1 MFKLLN
7 KTDITLKFLSV
18 PDVQV
23 GSHHSIGEFAR
34 IYLGE
39 YKGQQVALKLLA
51 ASPTLIPES
60 FRKSARKRA
69 FRRQALA
76 WRSLVHKF
84 VLPLIGIFGEEPQK
98 FLVSPFKSNGTLIQ
112 WRRNKL
118 SSIIPDVHRMVR
130 FWRSSEYTNRIISI
144 P

>member
-1 MFKLLN
+1 MFKLIN
-7 KTDITLKFLSV
+7 KLDVSLKCLSV
-18 PDVQV
+18 PDVKI
-23 GSHHSIGEFAR
+23 GSHHGIGEFAR
-34 IYLGE
+34 IYMGE

-51 ASPTLIPES
+51 PSPILIPES
-60 FRKSARKRA
+60 FRKSARRRD

-98 FLVSPFKSNGTLIQ
+98 FLVSPFKSNGTIIR
-112 WRRNKL
+112 WRKNKP

-130 FWRSSEYTNRIISI
+130 FWRSEEYTNRFISI
-144 P
+144 S